1 MKSQYMCPEAPK
13 SYISTPPLVPSFRIY
28 LNPQA
33 IINKTVKIVSITT
46 LVLQD

>member
-13 SYISTPPLVPSFRIY
+13 SSIATPPLVSSFRIY
-28 LNPQA
+28 LYPQV
-33 IINKTVKIVSITT
+33 IMNKTVKIVSIVT